1 MFILVIIA
9 FITSI
14 ALTTFAIP
22 IIIRKTENDGLLD
35 IPSKR
40 KVHTTPVSR
49 FGGLAFVPA
58 MFISIIVTLSLDDAL
73 GVSIAGGV
81 DGVTNTWRFIVLFMS
96 STILYIIGIIDDM
109 YGLGYKIKLFAQ
121 SFSSL
126 FIIFG
131 LVYPLFGFHLHLIVE
146 FGIIVFIINS
156 INLIDGID
164 GLASGIS
171 MIALFTLI
179 ACHMQLN
186 NWFGAIV
193 GAAMFGAVI
202 VFFYFN
208 TVSWNYKVFMGD
220 TGSLTLGL
228 VLSYLVEALFVFERR
243 DSGHISYL
251 TLLSLST
258 LIIPMLDVIRVVIVR
273 LKNKNN
279 PFLPDKNHIHHKLMA
294 AGFSQTQTL
303 RLILSA
309 CGICVIITWTIL
321 SLIVK

>member
-9 FITSI
+9 FFTSV
-14 ALTTFAIP
+14 AIVSVAMP
-22 IIIRKTENDGLLD
+22 YIIRKTEQDGLLD
-35 IPSKR
+35 IPNKR

-49 FGGLAFVPA
+49 FGGVAFVPA
-58 MFISIIVTLSLDDAL
+58 MFISIIVALSLDEVL

-109 YGLGYKIKLFAQ
+109 YGLGYKTKLLAQ
-121 SFSSL
+121 AFSSL

-131 LVYPLFGFHLHLIVE
+131 LVYPLFGFHLHLIIE
-146 FGIIVFIINS
+146 FGIIIFIINS

-208 TVSWNYKVFMGD
+208 TVSWKYKVFMGD

-228 VLSYLVEALFVFERR
+228 VLSYLVVALFVFERR
-243 DSGHISYL
+243 DTGHISYL
-251 TLLSLST
+251 TFLSISA
-258 LIIPMLDVIRVVIVR
+258 LIIPMLDVIRVVLVR
-273 LKNKNN
+273 LKNKKS

-294 AGFSQTQTL
+294 AGYSQTQTL
-303 RLILSA
+303 CLILSA

-321 SLIVK
+321 SFII

>member
-9 FITSI
+9 FFTSV
-14 ALTTFAIP
+14 AIVSVAMP
-22 IIIRKTENDGLLD
+22 YIIRKTEQDGLLD
-35 IPSKR
+35 IPNKR

-49 FGGLAFVPA
+49 FGGVAFVPA
-58 MFISIIVTLSLDDAL
+58 MFISIIVALSLDEVL

-96 STILYIIGIIDDM
+96 STILYIIGVIDDM
-109 YGLGYKIKLFAQ
+109 YGLGYKTKLLAQ
-121 SFSSL
+121 AFSSL

-131 LVYPLFGFHLHLIVE
+131 LVYPLFGFHLHLIIE
-146 FGIIVFIINS
+146 FGIIIFIINS

-208 TVSWNYKVFMGD
+208 TVSWKYKVFMGD

-243 DSGHISYL
+243 DTGHISYL
-251 TLLSLST
+251 TFLSISA
-258 LIIPMLDVIRVVIVR
+258 LIIPMLDVIRVVLVR
-273 LKNKNN
+273 LKNKKS

-294 AGFSQTQTL
+294 AGYSQTQTL

-309 CGICVIITWTIL
+309 CGICVILTWTIL
-321 SLIVK
+321 SFII

>member
-9 FITSI
+9 FFTSV
-14 ALTTFAIP
+14 AIVSVAMP
-22 IIIRKTENDGLLD
+22 YIIRKTEQDGLLD
-35 IPSKR
+35 IPNKR

-49 FGGLAFVPA
+49 FGGVAFVPA
-58 MFISIIVTLSLDDAL
+58 MFISIIVALSLDEVL

-96 STILYIIGIIDDM
+96 STILYIIGIIDDL
-109 YGLGYKIKLFAQ
+109 YGLGYKTKLLAQ
-121 SFSSL
+121 AFSSL

-131 LVYPLFGFHLHLIVE
+131 LVYPLFGFHLHLIIE
-146 FGIIVFIINS
+146 FGIIIFIINS

-208 TVSWNYKVFMGD
+208 TVSWKYKVFMGD

-243 DSGHISYL
+243 DTGHISYL
-251 TLLSLST
+251 TFLSISA
-258 LIIPMLDVIRVVIVR
+258 LIIPMLDVIRVVLVR
-273 LKNKNN
+273 LKNKKS

-294 AGFSQTQTL
+294 AGYSQTQTL

-309 CGICVIITWTIL
+309 CGICVILTWTIL
-321 SLIVK
+321 SFII